1 MRPKLVSMGRV
12 TKICSKIAIK
22 RKAIKTQ
29 VRLKLVSMGGVT

>member
-12 TKICSKIAIK
+12 TKMCSKIAV
-22 RKAIKTQ
+22 RLKAMKTQ